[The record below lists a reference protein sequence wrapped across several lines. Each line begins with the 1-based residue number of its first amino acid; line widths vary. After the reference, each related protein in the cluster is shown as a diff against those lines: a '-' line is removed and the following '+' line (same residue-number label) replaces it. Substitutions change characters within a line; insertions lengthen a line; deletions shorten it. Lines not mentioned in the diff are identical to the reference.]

1 MKTDIVLKWSGGVL
15 LLLIALFVMAFCLE
29 AMGKIDGQGEP
40 LSIQKSFDKFD
51 KTPLLSSPN
60 PETPIIGRL
69 ASKDFW
75 LSLGKDG
82 LGFLYRPL
90 DRQKIAF
97 RFESQPSFQFP
108 ALDQVLKAFQTTEK
122 RTPWFKRHWLATG
135 LFVLL
140 TLYIVLM
147 VGVSGGPNH
156 GEHPLLLNLA
166 HLIVFYMMAGN
177 WPLEYYTL
185 YRNLLLA
192 AILLS
197 FLAILFR
204 MWSQTIIPLMIKM
217 AMFGLYLGLF
227 IIFHL
232 KDL

>member
-1 MKTDIVLKWSGGVL
+1 MKTNIVLKWSGGVL

-29 AMGKIDGQGEP
+29 AMEKIDGQGEP
-40 LSIQKSFDKFD
+40 LSIQESFDKFD

-60 PETPIIGRL
+60 TETPIIGII

-75 LSLGKDG
+75 LSLGKDC
-82 LGFLYRPL
+82 LGFLSRPL
-90 DRQKIAF
+90 VQQQIDLH
-97 RFESQPSFQFP
+97 FESQSSFQFP
-108 ALDQVLKAFQTTEK
+108 ALDRVLKAFQTTEK

-156 GEHPLLLNLA
+156 GEHPLLLNLV

-177 WPLEYYTL
+177 WSLEYYHL
-185 YRNLLLA
+185 YLNLLLA

-197 FLAILFR
+197 FLAIILR
-204 MWSQTIIPLMIKM
+204 IWSQTIIPLIIKVG
-217 AMFGLYLGLF
+217 MFGLYLGLF